1 MNNLT
6 LLPGWALAASNLLPL
21 QQALHERLPDLAV
34 QLVELPPRLQMSTLE
49 PDLTALVEAL
59 PAGWLAG
66 WSLGGMLAVQLQR
79 RFPERFCGVITI
91 ASNAC
96 FAARDGWPHAMP
108 VDTFKAFLADAR
120 EQPERIL
127 KRFSLLVTQGGENAR
142 ELSKQLQW
150 SDADPLQ
157 RLNQL
162 ALLGVIDNRIPLQRC
177 AQPVLHCL
185 GGNDA
190 LVPAAVESD
199 LLALNGN
206 ARVRMLPQGSHA
218 LPLEAP
224 LWLAGEIAEWLE
236 AQ

>member
-21 QQALHERLPDLAV
+21 QQALQERLPALNIQLA
-34 QLVELPPRLQMSTLE
+34 ELPSLQMSTLE
-49 PDLTALVEAL
+49 PDLTALAEAL

-96 FAARDGWPHAMP
+96 FAVRDGWPQAMA
-108 VDTFKAFLADAR
+108 VDTFKAFLSDAR

-127 KRFSLLVTQGGENAR
+127 KRFSLLATQGSERGR

-162 ALLGVIDNRIPLQRC
+162 ALLGVMDNRIPLQRC

-185 GGNDA
+185 GGSDA
-190 LVPAAVESD
+190 LVPAAVEAD
-199 LLALNGN
+199 LQALNEK
-206 ARVRMLPQGSHA
+206 ARVRVLPQASHA

-224 LWLAGEIAEWLE
+224 LWLAGEIADWLDG
-236 AQ
+236 Q